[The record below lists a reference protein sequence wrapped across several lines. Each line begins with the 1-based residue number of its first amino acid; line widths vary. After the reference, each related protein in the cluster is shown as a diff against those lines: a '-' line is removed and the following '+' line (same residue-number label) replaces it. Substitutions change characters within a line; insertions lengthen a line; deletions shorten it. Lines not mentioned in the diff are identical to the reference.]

1 MIVTGLFIMVFD
13 LSFSKVD
20 TFHMSLDLCRFYL
33 GDYVMSFMFL
43 NLCLVDGVDDL

>member
-1 MIVTGLFIMVFD
+1 MSLD

-33 GDYVMSFMFL
+33 GNYVMSFMFFD
-43 NLCLVDGVDDL
+43 LCLVDGVVVLKVNFELH